1 MKNLKLELFNFKK
14 NLSLDQEEISV
25 IVEGHMN
32 ACNTAS
38 EKGIIASLNER
49 LKPYTYDKDVRTLL
63 ESLNDDMK
71 NFELL
76 YELKN
81 LYNVLNSKNGGELY
95 RQPINVLLQTI
106 NLESDQDRMSKVLNE
121 LAVYDWV
128 PEIKLFV
135 HNLTKS
141 PEKRTNLL
149 SGGKGESIYTIVESV
164 EDGHIALVKDAW
176 FLLSE
181 SVIEKTLLENHI
193 KDEADLKSMRMLE
206 TAMKYASVTEDRVNF
221 RISEYLTIG
230 LSVAKKGK
238 VYINDDEMNDE
249 TTLESLFNSPIVPIV
264 NKNFYPILLEVSQNL
279 DKFVELD
286 VVKRVNN
293 LINPYLECFAFN
305 YKNATFLYRCDE
317 RYGNSF
323 FKYESALEL
332 VNEVRNELNYDLTYF
347 YENKLGKELIVKRKL
362 EDKEREV
369 TLKLEDVCYNIEK
382 LKGSIK
388 MIGESE
394 VLTTALKNLEKRKTV
409 LDAEL
414 AGVKELQYKEM
425 YLNNRELYIEL
436 VVSKAQ
442 GRLTRN
448 AQKMLELLAKKTIK
462 KMRYWSN
469 DDKLDCYQSGLL
481 YVFQNWYN
489 FNEEKSVNAFAYF
502 TEIFK
507 RGIAKG
513 YNDLYK
519 KKGDN
524 EHQIRLISIEG
535 SNDGM
540 GLHSL

>member
-25 IVEGHMN
+25 IVEGHMM
-32 ACNTAS
+32 ACNEAS
-38 EKGIIASLNER
+38 EKNVIVSLNER
-49 LKPYTYDKDVRTLL
+49 LKPYTYDKTVKSFL

-71 NFELL
+71 SNELL

-81 LYNVLNSKNGGELY
+81 LYNVLNTKNGGELY

-141 PEKRTNLL
+141 PEQRSNLL
-149 SGGKGESIYTIVESV
+149 SGGKGESVFTIVEQV
-164 EDGHIALVKDAW
+164 EDGHIALVKDSW
-176 FLLSE
+176 FILTENL
-181 SVIEKTLLENHI
+181 IEKTLLENHV
-193 KDEADLKSMRMLE
+193 KDENDLRSMRILE
-206 TAMKYASVTEDRVNF
+206 TAMKYANIVDDRINF

-230 LSVAKKGK
+230 LSVDKKGGLF
-238 VYINDDEMNDE
+238 INDDEMDGE

-264 NKNFYPILLEVSQNL
+264 NKNFYPILVEVSKNL

-305 YKNATFLYRCDE
+305 YKSTTFLYRCDE

-369 TLKLEDVCYNIEK
+369 SLKLEDVSFNIEK
-382 LKGSIK
+382 LTGSMK

-394 VLTTALKNLEKRKTV
+394 VLTTALKNLEKRKEV
-409 LDAEL
+409 LNAEL
-414 AGVKELQYKEM
+414 QGIKELQYKE
-425 YLNNRELYIEL
+425 RVRI
-436 VVSKAQ
+436 
-442 GRLTRN
+442 
-448 AQKMLELLAKKTIK
+448 
-462 KMRYWSN
+462 
-469 DDKLDCYQSGLL
+469 
-481 YVFQNWYN
+481 
-489 FNEEKSVNAFAYF
+489 
-502 TEIFK
+502 
-507 RGIAKG
+507 
-513 YNDLYK
+513 
-519 KKGDN
+519 
-524 EHQIRLISIEG
+524 
-535 SNDGM
+535 
-540 GLHSL
+540 

>member
-14 NLSLDQEEISV
+14 ELSLEQEEITV

-32 ACNTAS
+32 ACNESS
-38 EKGIIASLNER
+38 EKAVIISLNER
-49 LKPYTYDKDVRTLL
+49 LKPYTYDKSVKSLL
-63 ESLNDDMK
+63 ESLNDDLK
-71 NFELL
+71 SNELL

-81 LYNVLNSKNGGELY
+81 LYNVLNTRNGGELY

-141 PEKRTNLL
+141 PEQRSNLL
-149 SGGKGESIYTIVESV
+149 SGGKGESVFTIVEQV
-164 EDGHIALVKDAW
+164 EDGHIALVKDSW

-181 SVIEKTLLENHI
+181 EVIEKTLLENHI
-193 KDEADLKSMRMLE
+193 KDENDLRSLRTLE
-206 TAMKYASVTEDRVNF
+206 TAMKYANIVDDRINF

-230 LSVAKKGK
+230 LSVEKKGGLF
-238 VYINDDEMNDE
+238 INDDEMDGE

-264 NKNFYPILLEVSQNL
+264 NKNFYPVLVEVSQNL
-279 DKFVELD
+279 DKFIELD

-305 YKNATFLYRCDE
+305 YKNTTFLYRCDE

-323 FKYESALEL
+323 FKYESAIEL

-347 YENKLGKELIVKRKL
+347 YENKLSKELVVKRKL

-369 TLKLEDVCYNIEK
+369 TLKLEDVSFNIDK

-388 MIGESE
+388 LMGESE
-394 VLTTALKNLEKRKTV
+394 VLTTALNNLEKRKSV

-414 AGVKELQYKEM
+414 TGVKELQYKE
-425 YLNNRELYIEL
+425 RVKI
-436 VVSKAQ
+436 
-442 GRLTRN
+442 
-448 AQKMLELLAKKTIK
+448 
-462 KMRYWSN
+462 
-469 DDKLDCYQSGLL
+469 
-481 YVFQNWYN
+481 
-489 FNEEKSVNAFAYF
+489 
-502 TEIFK
+502 
-507 RGIAKG
+507 
-513 YNDLYK
+513 
-519 KKGDN
+519 
-524 EHQIRLISIEG
+524 
-535 SNDGM
+535 
-540 GLHSL
+540 